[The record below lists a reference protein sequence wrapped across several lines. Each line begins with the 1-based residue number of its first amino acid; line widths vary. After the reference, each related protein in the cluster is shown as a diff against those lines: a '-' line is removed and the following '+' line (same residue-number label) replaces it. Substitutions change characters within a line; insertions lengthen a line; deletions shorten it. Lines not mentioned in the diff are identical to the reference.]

1 MKADE
6 ILSDFPEKNDYP
18 LFLPPKPVSA
28 VRQYGD
34 ESCFD
39 DSAFFLSLPESGRLK
54 SSGSKKLSGRLKKRR
69 SKKLS
74 ERLKKPER
82 FLCFHYKLTIPTK
95 GCGGVEFLY
104 SSYSDIGGRELN
116 EDAYLASRRGSRYL
130 FAVADGLGGHMCG
143 ELASELAVSEAARL
157 FDCDESDGIGV
168 GETNAGTMRSGA
180 NEADAIGADEADA
193 VDAKKDG
200 ARNINAK
207 EIGAAGVGGAD
218 GFDPVG
224 AVMSAGE
231 RILQMQAGTGIN
243 MKTTMAVAYISGG
256 QLTLAHVGDS
266 RIYVFGGGGILYQS
280 TDHSA
285 SQLAVSVGEITAE
298 QLRTHED
305 RNILTRAL
313 GMSERL
319 RVDSVSLPCRQI
331 DAVLLCTDGFWEY
344 VYETE
349 MLDTLSHAASPD
361 AWLGEMR
368 GLLRERMPTDG
379 DNNTAITIMK
389 RG

>member
-1 MKADE
+1 MD
-6 ILSDFPEKNDYP
+6 
-18 LFLPPKPVSA
+18 
-28 VRQYGD
+28 
-34 ESCFD
+34 
-39 DSAFFLSLPESGRLK
+39 
-54 SSGSKKLSGRLKKRR
+54 
-69 SKKLS
+69 
-74 ERLKKPER
+74 
-82 FLCFHYKLTIPTK
+82 
-95 GCGGVEFLY
+95 FLY

-157 FDCDESDGIGV
+157 FDCEESDGVDV
-168 GETNAGTMRSGA
+168 GERDACEMRSGA
-180 NEADAIGADEADA
+180 NEADA
-193 VDAKKDG
+193 VDAKKNDAKRLG
-200 ARNINAK
+200 QK
-207 EIGAAGVGGAD
+207 EIGADGVGGAE
-218 GFDPVG
+218 GFNPVG
-224 AVMSAGE
+224 AVMSAGD
-231 RILQMQAGTGIN
+231 RILQMQAGTGVN
-243 MKTTMAVAYISGG
+243 MKTTLAVAYISGG

-266 RIYVFGGGGILYQS
+266 RIYLFGGGGILYQS

-298 QLRTHED
+298 QMRTHED

-344 VYETE
+344 IYETE

-361 AWLGEMR
+361 AWLGKMR
-368 GLLRERMPTDG
+368 GLLRGRIPTDG